1 MSDLKDFAKN
11 WRILLLLAL
20 VMLSFLFIG
29 LNGLQFGIDFSGG
42 TQFQIHLGEKI
53 TDPAEMSKITA
64 VLFQRMDAYGLKDTK
79 VTSWGNEFV
88 VAQLAETDPKRVEE
102 IESVIKK
109 QGLFEVTLDGNII
122 FTGNDIIDISRDPS
136 RGYGFRDLANM
147 VEWHLPFMLR
157 DAASQR
163 FTEAAFH
170 KCSVISYDPSSGY
183 VYECEKTYFFLDR
196 PSTAVIV
203 IPQELF
209 LADRQAL
216 LAGNSLESIPEGT
229 KIENLLLN
237 AGVPNIV
244 IKDSNISS
252 AQIQKLS
259 SLAEEKRFAVVPSTI
274 DQSTKDLLEGLGFE
288 LSEISVAAN
297 TSIPWI
303 WEVTGAQ
310 QIISLGEDIANMDKA
325 SVDQAEKFS
334 NLVIRGFAGD
344 ADTAQSELRGLAT
357 LLESGSL
364 SVPVESVSKETISP
378 LLGESFLFNAAL
390 IAFVALLVVAIVLYI
405 RYRYLQLII
414 PMVFTALSEV
424 ILILGFAA
432 MIHWNLDLAAV
443 AGILAAVGTGVDD
456 QIIITDELSRKGK
469 AAESGSL
476 VTRISRAFFII
487 MAAAATTIATMSPI
501 IFLGFGLGKLVGFA
515 ITTIAGV
522 IIGVFITR
530 PAFGEIAKRV
540 IKD

>member
-1 MSDLKDFAKN
+1 LSDLKDFAKN